1 VFEGSGGIAL
11 LDSYRRG
18 ITGTMPAADLVE
30 PLVAMWRALEAGEE
44 ARAEAISLPL
54 TALVSLQ
61 ESLDAFLAVEKHL
74 LHRQGHFPNQVIR
87 GPVAFEL
94 DEETRAAVDRRYDR
108 LIEVVRSA

>member
-1 VFEGSGGIAL
+1 
-11 LDSYRRG
+11 
-18 ITGTMPAADLVE
+18 M
-30 PLVAMWRALEAGEE
+30 
-44 ARAEAISLPL
+44 

-94 DEETRAAVDRRYDR
+94 DEETRAEVDRRYDR
-108 LIEVVRSA
+108 LIEVVGSG